1 MPASASSHAPV
12 PPGAA
17 PAENAVRDLVL
28 GARRAQHAWA
38 HLPLLVRLRVLRR
51 FRHLAARQAE
61 TLAQASA
68 SSRSRPLAETLTAE
82 VLPLLDACRFLER
95 RAARILAPRRAGWR
109 GRPLWLAG
117 TAAEV
122 RREPWGVVL
131 IIGPGNY
138 PLLLPGV
145 QALQALA
152 AGNAVVL
159 KPGSGGRPAA
169 LALADLLRHAGLDPA
184 LCPVLEESPAAAEAA
199 LRADVDKVLL
209 TGSAPT
215 GRAVLGRLA
224 ETLTPAA
231 VELSGVDAALV
242 RADAAPDLAAR
253 AVAFGLRLNAGA
265 TCIAPRRL
273 VVHQAVAEAFR
284 EKLRAALADT
294 ESVPLAPGRLGALTP
309 VLQEALRGEA
319 RLLAGSVE
327 NPQAWR
333 GPLLVEVPAES
344 PLWRADWFA
353 PLALLQAV
361 EDDAAAVRAANDSPF
376 ALGASIFTRD
386 LPAARVL
393 AGELRAGVVTVN
405 DLIVPTADPRLPFGG
420 RGHSGFGVTRG
431 PEGLLE
437 LTTPKVV
444 VTRRGRWRPHYEP
457 TPAEQVPLLAALL
470 RLLHGSGVVDRVL
483 ALRVLLRAG
492 RRRPVS
498 ALPPSH
504 EKIHDPRLVPAENF
518 RVNLP

>member
-1 MPASASSHAPV
+1 MPTPASHHPPV
-12 PPGAA
+12 LSAAA
-17 PAENAVRDLVL
+17 PSEEAVREWVL
-28 GARRAQHAWA
+28 GARRAQRAWA
-38 HLPLLVRLRVLRR
+38 DCPLHERLRVLRR
-51 FRHLAARQAE
+51 FRHQAARQAE
-61 TLAQASA
+61 ILAQASA
-68 SSRSRPLAETLTAE
+68 RGRSRPLAETLTAE

-95 RAARILAPRRAGWR
+95 RAGTILAPRRTGWR
-109 GRPLWLAG
+109 GRPLWLTG

-145 QALQALA
+145 QTLQALA
-152 AGNAVVL
+152 AGNSVVL

-169 LALADLLRHAGLDPA
+169 QALADLLQRAGLDPA
-184 LCPVLEESPAAAEAA
+184 LCPVLEDSPAAADAA
-199 LRADVDKVLL
+199 LRAGVDKVLL
-209 TGSAPT
+209 TGSVST
-215 GRAVLGRLA
+215 GRTVLGRLA

-242 RADAAPDLAAR
+242 RADADPDLAAR

-273 VVHQAVAEAFR
+273 VVHRALTEAFR
-284 EKLRAALADT
+284 EKLRAALADA
-294 ESVPLAPGRLGALTP
+294 EPVRLAPGRLGAWAP
-309 VLQEALRGEA
+309 ALQEALRGEA

-327 NPQAWR
+327 NPEAWR
-333 GPLLVEVPAES
+333 GPLLVEVPADS

-353 PLALLQAV
+353 PLALLRV
-361 EDDAAAVRAANDSPF
+361 VDDDAAAVRAANDSPF

-386 LPAARVL
+386 LATAREL

-431 PEGLLE
+431 AEGLLA
-437 LTTPKVV
+437 LTTPKGV

-457 TPAEQVPLLAALL
+457 TPTEQVPRLAALL
-470 RLLHGSGVVDRVL
+470 RLLHGGGVADRL
-483 ALRVLLRAG
+483 RALRTLLPTW

-498 ALPPSH
+498 ARPPAHARPPDS
-504 EKIHDPRLVPAENF
+504 RRVPTENF

>member
-1 MPASASSHAPV
+1 MPTPATHHAPV
-12 PPGAA
+12 PSAAA
-17 PAENAVRDLVL
+17 PSEAAVREWVI
-28 GARRAQHAWA
+28 GARRVQRAWA
-38 HLPLLVRLRVLRR
+38 ERPLHDRLQVLRR
-51 FRHLAARQAE
+51 FRHQAARQAE
-61 TLAQASA
+61 ALAQASA
-68 SSRSRPLAETLTAE
+68 RGRSRPLAETLTAE
-82 VLPLLDACRFLER
+82 VLPLLDAVRFLER
-95 RAARILAPRRAGWR
+95 RAGTILAPRRTGWR
-109 GRPLWLAG
+109 GRPLWLTG

-131 IIGPGNY
+131 IIGPSNY

-152 AGNAVVL
+152 AGNSVVL

-169 LALADLLRHAGLDPA
+169 QALADLLRRAGLDPA
-184 LCPVLEESPAAAEAA
+184 LCPVLEESPAAADAA
-199 LRADVDKVLL
+199 LRAGVDKVLL
-209 TGSAPT
+209 TGSVST
-215 GRAVLGRLA
+215 GRTVLGRQA

-231 VELSGVDAALV
+231 MELSGVDAALV
-242 RADAAPDLAAR
+242 RADADPDLAAR

-273 VVHQAVAEAFR
+273 VVYRALAEVFR
-284 EKLRAALADT
+284 EKLRATLADS
-294 ESVPLAPGRLGALTP
+294 EPVPLTPGRLGALAP
-309 VLQEALRGEA
+309 ALQEALRGEA

-327 NPQAWR
+327 NPEAWR
-333 GPLLVEVPAES
+333 GPLLVEVPTDS

-353 PLALLQAV
+353 PLALMWV
-361 EDDAAAVRAANDSPF
+361 VDDDAAAVRAANDSPF

-386 LPAARVL
+386 LSAARVL

-444 VTRRGRWRPHYEP
+444 VTRRGRWRPHYAP
-457 TPAEQVPLLAALL
+457 TPAEQVPRLAALL
-470 RLLHGSGVVDRVL
+470 RLLHGGGVADRL
-483 ALRVLLRAG
+483 RALRALLRTGWG
-492 RRRPVS
+492 RPAPAQPPLHERPPDSRWAPVKN
-498 ALPPSH
+498 L
-504 EKIHDPRLVPAENF
+504 

>member
-1 MPASASSHAPV
+1 MPVPASKHAPV
-12 PPGAA
+12 LSAAA
-17 PAENAVRDLVL
+17 PAEVAVHDLVAA
-28 GARRAQHAWA
+28 ARRAQRAWA
-38 HLPLLVRLRVLRR
+38 ALTLRERLRVLRR
-51 FRHLAARQAE
+51 FRHHAARQAE

-95 RAARILAPRRAGWR
+95 RAATVLAPRRAGWR
-109 GRPLWLAG
+109 GRPLWLTD

-131 IIGPGNY
+131 LIGPGNY

-169 LALADLLRHAGLDPA
+169 LALADLLQRAGLDPA

-199 LRADVDKVLL
+199 LRAGVDKVLL
-209 TGSAPT
+209 TGSAST

-242 RADAAPDLAAR
+242 RADADPDLAAR

-273 VVHQAVAEAFR
+273 VVHRAVAEVFR
-284 EKLRAALADT
+284 EKLRAALAET
-294 ESVPLAPGRLGALTP
+294 EPVPLAPGRLGALTP
-309 VLQEALRGEA
+309 ALQEALRGEA

-327 NPQAWR
+327 NPDAWR

-344 PLWRADWFA
+344 PLWRADWFV
-353 PLALLQAV
+353 PLALLRV
-361 EDDAAAVRAANDSPF
+361 VDDDAAALRVANDSPF

-386 LPAARVL
+386 LPAARAL

-431 PEGLLE
+431 AEGLLE

-444 VTRRGRWRPHYEP
+444 ATRRGRWRPHYEP

-470 RLLHGSGVVDRVL
+470 RLLHGGGVADRL
-483 ALRVLLRAG
+483 RALGDLLRAG
-492 RRRPVS
+492 RRRPMS
-498 ALPPSH
+498 TPLPAR
-504 EKIHDPRLVPAENF
+504 EKSRDPRLVSAENF